1 MQEKNQQMYMD
12 IQQLPDEE
20 VFRMSSEALRIAD
33 RNTALYMLH
42 ELQAKVRQSNGEP
55 VDNKDEHQE
64 LEIEEKSPQQLEYEE
79 MLTEE
84 MLRRS
89 SEALKIADRNTV
101 KYMIEEMQKEIQEK
115 TNLQIQSEES
125 IRQSEESIKQSE
137 ENIRRLDEIG
147 RQSDEINKRLDKIR
161 RQLEE
166 SIKPSEENLKQMKQE
181 LDATEEEIEELQAML
196 ASKQ

>member
-55 VDNKDEHQE
+55 IDNKDEHQE
-64 LEIEEKSPQQLEYEE
+64 LEIEEKSSQQLEYEE

-115 TNLQIQSEES
+115 TNLQIQSEEKS
-125 IRQSEESIKQSE
+125 
-137 ENIRRLDEIG
+137 IRRLDEIC

-181 LDATEEEIEELQAML
+181 LDATAEEIAELESLL
-196 ASKQ
+196 AGKN

>member
-55 VDNKDEHQE
+55 IDNKDEHQE

-115 TNLQIQSEES
+115 TDLPI
-125 IRQSEESIKQSE
+125 QSEESIKQSE
-137 ENIRRLDEIG
+137 ENIRRLEEI
-147 RQSDEINKRLDKIR
+147 RRRSDEIKKRMDKIR

-166 SIKPSEENLKQMKQE
+166 NVKLSEEKRKQMNKE
-181 LDATEEEIEELQAML
+181 LDATAEEIEELQAML

>member
-55 VDNKDEHQE
+55 IDNKDEHQE

-101 KYMIEEMQKEIQEK
+101 KYMIEE
-115 TNLQIQSEES
+115 LQDKATHEAEL
-125 IRQSEESIKQSE
+125 RKQT
-137 ENIRRLDEIG
+137 
-147 RQSDEINKRLDKIR
+147 
-161 RQLEE
+161 
-166 SIKPSEENLKQMKQE
+166 EENLQQETQRRKQAEKNQRQ
-181 LDATEEEIEELQAML
+181 TEAELQLSRENVQKLQEKIAELQSLL
-196 ASKQ
+196 AGKN

>member
-55 VDNKDEHQE
+55 IDNKDEHQE
-64 LEIEEKSPQQLEYEE
+64 LEIEEKSPQHLEYEE

-115 TNLQIQSEES
+115 TNLQIQSEE
-125 IRQSEESIKQSE
+125 
-137 ENIRRLDEIG
+137 NIRRLEEI
-147 RQSDEINKRLDKIR
+147 RRRSDEIKKRMDKIR

-166 SIKPSEENLKQMKQE
+166 NVKLSEEKRKQMNQE
-181 LDATEEEIEELQAML
+181 LDATAEEIEELQAML

>member
-55 VDNKDEHQE
+55 IDNKDEHQE

-101 KYMIEEMQKEIQEK
+101 KYMIEKMQKEIQEK

-137 ENIRRLDEIG
+137 ENIRRLNEIG
-147 RQSDEINKRLDKIR
+147 RQSEEINKRLDKIR

>member
-20 VFRMSSEALRIAD
+20 VFCMSSEALRIAD

-55 VDNKDEHQE
+55 IDNKDEHQE

-125 IRQSEESIKQSE
+125 IKQSG
-137 ENIRRLDEIG
+137 ENIRRLEEI
-147 RQSDEINKRLDKIR
+147 RRRSDEIKKRMDKIR

-166 SIKPSEENLKQMKQE
+166 NVKLSEEKRKQMNQE
-181 LDATEEEIEELQAML
+181 LDATAEEIEELQAML

>member
-20 VFRMSSEALRIAD
+20 AFRMSSEALRIAD

-55 VDNKDEHQE
+55 IDNRDEYQE

-115 TNLQIQSEES
+115 TNLPI
-125 IRQSEESIKQSE
+125 QSEESIKQSE
-137 ENIRRLDEIG
+137 ENIRRLDEIC

-181 LDATEEEIEELQAML
+181 LDATAEEITELESLL
-196 ASKQ
+196 AGKN

>member
-42 ELQAKVRQSNGEP
+42 ELQAKVRQSNGDP
-55 VDNKDEHQE
+55 IDNKDEHQE

-115 TNLQIQSEES
+115 TDLPI
-125 IRQSEESIKQSE
+125 QSEESIKQSE
-137 ENIRRLDEIG
+137 ENIRRLEEI
-147 RQSDEINKRLDKIR
+147 RRRSDEIKKRMDKIR

-166 SIKPSEENLKQMKQE
+166 NVKLSEEKRKQMNQE
-181 LDATEEEIEELQAML
+181 LDATAEEIEELQAML

>member
-55 VDNKDEHQE
+55 IDNKDEHQE

-115 TNLQIQSEES
+115 TDLPI
-125 IRQSEESIKQSE
+125 QSEESIKQSE
-137 ENIRRLDEIG
+137 ENIRRLEEI
-147 RQSDEINKRLDKIR
+147 RRRSDEIKKRMDKIR

-166 SIKPSEENLKQMKQE
+166 NVKLSEEKRKQMNQE
-181 LDATEEEIEELQAML
+181 LDATAEEIEELQAML

>member
-1 MQEKNQQMYMD
+1 MLEKNQQMYMD

-55 VDNKDEHQE
+55 IDNKDEHQE

-115 TNLQIQSEES
+115 TDLPI
-125 IRQSEESIKQSE
+125 QSEESIKQSE
-137 ENIRRLDEIG
+137 ENIRRLEEI
-147 RQSDEINKRLDKIR
+147 RRRSDEIKKRMDKIR

-166 SIKPSEENLKQMKQE
+166 NVKLSEEKRNQMNQE
-181 LDATEEEIEELQAML
+181 LDATAEEIEELQAML

>member
-42 ELQAKVRQSNGEP
+42 ELQAKVRHSNGEP
-55 VDNKDEHQE
+55 IDNKDEHQE

-115 TNLQIQSEES
+115 TNLPIQSEES
-125 IRQSEESIKQSE
+125 IRQSEESIKQSD
-137 ENIRRLDEIG
+137 ENIRRLDEIKK
-147 RQSDEINKRLDKIR
+147 RSDEIKKRMDKIR

-166 SIKPSEENLKQMKQE
+166 NVKLSEEKRKQMNQE
-181 LDATEEEIEELQAML
+181 LDATAEEIEELQAML

>member
-20 VFRMSSEALRIAD
+20 VFCMSSEALRIAD

-55 VDNKDEHQE
+55 IDNKDEHQE

-115 TNLQIQSEES
+115 TNLQIQSEE
-125 IRQSEESIKQSE
+125 
-137 ENIRRLDEIG
+137 NIRRLEEI
-147 RQSDEINKRLDKIR
+147 RRRSDEIKKRMDKIR

-166 SIKPSEENLKQMKQE
+166 NVKLSEEKRKQMNQE
-181 LDATEEEIEELQAML
+181 LDATAEEIEELQAML

>member
-55 VDNKDEHQE
+55 IDNKDEHQE

-115 TNLQIQSEES
+115 TNLQIQSEE
-125 IRQSEESIKQSE
+125 
-137 ENIRRLDEIG
+137 NIRRLEEI
-147 RQSDEINKRLDKIR
+147 RRRSDEIKKRMDKIR

-166 SIKPSEENLKQMKQE
+166 NVKLSEEKRKQMNQE
-181 LDATEEEIEELQAML
+181 LDATAEEIEELQAML